1 MEKLLGL
8 QIKMKIFFIIL
19 LIIFLGFE
27 IKSNEPFVILEY
39 NNQNLSNELNK
50 KNINKNNKFI
60 KDHNYS
66 VNHKVKE
73 GESLSGILNK
83 YYGNTGLNMKIIEIS
98 LIEINKHAFVRNNA
112 NFMFA
117 NKRLYLPSVNEIKN
131 SIYKNVNKKDESTE
145 EFSREQDIYYVG
157 K

>member
-8 QIKMKIFFIIL
+8 QIKMKNFFTIL

-98 LIEINKHAFVRNNA
+98 LIEIRIV
-112 NFMFA
+112 
-117 NKRLYLPSVNEIKN
+117 
-131 SIYKNVNKKDESTE
+131 
-145 EFSREQDIYYVG
+145 
-157 K
+157 